1 MRTGPLRANRV
12 GDTPEAA
19 ARRQG
24 TARAI
29 ARPACRRTA
38 RRRPTRTRD
47 IVIPIPVAGCLHEPG
62 RASGPTRVRRVEPGR
77 LGRRFGPALL
87 RLPAEGGDQLIL
99 GHGRA
104 ALDLQLPSPLAQLLD
119 AALLIG
125 ASVGPAVLP
134 GRLGLRCGRVIC
146 GGLRLL
152 DALPA

>member
-38 RRRPTRTRD
+38 RRRPTRRRD

-77 LGRRFGPALL
+77 LGRRFGPELL

-104 ALDLQLPSPLAQLLD
+104 TLDLQLPGPLAELLD
-119 AALLIG
+119 AALLVG
-125 ASVGPAVLP
+125 APVRRAVLR
-134 GRLGLRCGRVIC
+134 GRLALGRV
-146 GGLRLL
+146 GLSRS
-152 DALPA
+152 

>member
-1 MRTGPLRANRV
+1 MRTGPLSANRV
-12 GDTPEAA
+12 GGTREAA
-19 ARRQG
+19 VRRQG
-24 TARAI
+24 TAMAVRAT
-29 ARPACRRTA
+29 ARRACRRTA
-38 RRRPTRTRD
+38 RRRPTRRRD

-104 ALDLQLPSPLAQLLD
+104 ALDLQLPSPLAELLD

-125 ASVGPAVLP
+125 APVRGTVLL
-134 GRLGLRCGRVIC
+134 GRLALGRV
-146 GGLRLL
+146 GLSRC
-152 DALPA
+152 

>member
-29 ARPACRRTA
+29 VRPACRRTA
-38 RRRPTRTRD
+38 RRRPIRRRD

-77 LGRRFGPALL
+77 LGRWFGPALL

-99 GHGRA
+99 GHGGT
-104 ALDLQLPSPLAQLLD
+104 ALDLQLPGPLAQLLD
-119 AALLIG
+119 AAVLVG
-125 ASVGPAVLP
+125 APVRRAVLR
-134 GRLGLRCGRVIC
+134 GRLALGRV
-146 GGLRLL
+146 GLSRS
-152 DALPA
+152 